1 MLKKN
6 LISLLF
12 SVSNLKLPEAVP
24 KEVAQAER
32 VRIDL
37 PRPKRLMARM
47 LILKKMFQ
55 SSKMI
60 STKKFSQKVQLV
72 SKADVVTVN

>member
-24 KEVAQAER
+24 KEVAQAEK
-32 VRIDL
+32 VRIDFSF
-37 PRPKRLMARM
+37 
-47 LILKKMFQ
+47 LKK
-55 SSKMI
+55 SKETNHLLI
-60 STKKFSQKVQLV
+60 TFS
-72 SKADVVTVN
+72 